1 MTFASFFPEGG
12 WSPTHG
18 KVSLIL
24 ILYTFSFH
32 SQSYTCHLEHK
43 LENFGGTAK
52 RWNSV
57 WFVHQMKSV
66 LNTCLRLAEVRRREA
81 GTSHLFGFCIPA
93 RKEKKKKN
101 RGWSCTPAELAP
113 HLLHRAAEPVH
124 YNSSHQTCFARFVPH
139 TSSLVSLSR
148 GSRQV
153 GHRFKDT
160 AFWLS
165 VRTSSPP
172 YTFFISFTTLFLN
185 FGGSS
190 SRLPFCLPSELF
202 SVLHQF
208 FSLSFVSISL
218 PVSTPLS
225 VARGSWLPCWCRC
238 LMLWGPRAHRSWK
251 SPFPPAVQPVG
262 DEQSGLRR

>member
-1 MTFASFFPEGG
+1 M
-12 WSPTHG
+12 
-18 KVSLIL
+18 SLIL
-24 ILYTFSFH
+24 ILYTFSFY
-32 SQSYTCHLEHK
+32 SQSHTCHLEHK
-43 LENFGGTAK
+43 LENFGGTEK

-57 WFVHQMKSV
+57 WFVHQHQISV
-66 LNTCLRLAEVRRREA
+66 K
-81 GTSHLFGFCIPA
+81 HLFTIGWSE
-93 RKEKKKKN
+93 KEGSRDVPPVWFLYSNKKRKKKN
-101 RGWSCTPAELAP
+101 QGWSCTPAELAP

-190 SRLPFCLPSELF
+190 SRLPFCLPFELF
-202 SVLHQF
+202 SVLHLF
-208 FSLSFVSISL
+208 FSLSFVSICL